1 MVKSAPNTFDSQLL
15 AQQAIQAA
23 ICANWQ
29 QAAKLNRKI
38 LSFTKDDVEALNRLA
53 MAQNC
58 LGNTSEAQKL
68 YKKVLV
74 IDPYNIIARKNLD
87 KISKFN
93 GAKTNGTNSIQGNGN
108 NHDLSKLF
116 LFEPGKTKVIN
127 LLNLAPPQVLASL
140 RCGEQVLINPK
151 NHSVTITSQE
161 KVYLGALPDDL
172 AHRLIGFI
180 AGGNQYEAYVKCASP
195 KTLTI
200 FIRESIRSPKFTNQP
215 SFQYN
220 QGNYLDANSF

>member
-29 QAAKLNRKI
+29 QAAKINQKI

-58 LGNTSEAQKL
+58 LGNIAEAQKL
-68 YKKVLV
+68 YKKVLS
-74 IDPYNIIARKNLD
+74 IDPYNIIAQKNLD
-87 KISKFN
+87 KISKFTSTKPN
-93 GAKTNGTNSIQGNGN
+93 GGNTVPSNGN
-108 NHDLSKLF
+108 DHNLSKLF

-127 LLNLAPPQVLASL
+127 LLNLAPPQILASL
-140 RCGEQVLINPK
+140 HCGEQIIINPK
-151 NHSVTITSQE
+151 NHAVTITTQE
-161 KVYLGALPDDL
+161 GTYLGALPDDL
-172 AHRLIGFI
+172 AHRLIAFI
-180 AGGNQYEAYVKCASP
+180 AGGNQYEACVKCSSP

-200 FIRESIRSPKFTNQP
+200 FIREVFRSPKFASQP
-215 SFQYN
+215 SFQCN
-220 QGNYLDANSF
+220 PNNYFDTDSF